1 MEKTGRSFKEWRVA
15 VLKKMEAT
23 SNIKSWRSSS
33 ISVNRIWA
41 AAETNNGQDRQ
52 VHEGVEGGRLEED
65 GGNIK
70 HQVMAFEFDQCKP
83 HLGGG

>member
-1 MEKTGRSFKEWRVA
+1 
-15 VLKKMEAT
+15 
-23 SNIKSWRSSS
+23 
-33 ISVNRIWA
+33 VNRSLA
-41 AAETNNGQDRQ
+41 AAATNNGQDRQ